1 MTGWFSVTARS
12 QVHCPAGRDPG
23 GVSAIIPPI
32 ATNFRIGD
40 ILHEHRAPEVA
51 FSVAALLQVQW
62 RALSLPQEHLACAA
76 QAQMPSPEVLQQVED
91 G

>member
-1 MTGWFSVTARS
+1 MYIVPQGEILEVSVPS
-12 QVHCPAGRDPG
+12 F
-23 GVSAIIPPI
+23 PPI
-32 ATNFRIGD
+32 ATLFRFGN

-51 FSVAALLQVQW
+51 FSEEALLQVQW

-76 QAQMPSPEVLQQVED
+76 QAQIPPPEVLQQVED